1 MSDLDEPIAE
11 LKEKIEMLKGTEK
24 NSEIKRYE
32 NELLNLQKEKELQEF
47 RERHFL
53 LQKEQEIKD
62 EKERIQK
69 RIDRENL
76 YKENKNVEPIIDYDL
91 VEYINDETYVTEDKH
106 TLIHRIKFFEA
117 LVETLSSS
125 IRVVNAQKK
134 KNIKDINDMVCIQIE
149 LPTYSSKQWCIKTIN
164 DNIKQLNSEYIRPKR
179 TAQKI
184 ISLLEAV
191 LEKLKKKYEELNDER
206 REKKKVFGNTRV
218 TCEHCFKEYT
228 KKNKARH
235 LKQCKEIK
243 K

>member
-1 MSDLDEPIAE
+1 MCDFDERIAE
-11 LKEKIEMLKGTEK
+11 LKETIEMLKGTEK
-24 NSEIKRYE
+24 KSEIKRYE
-32 NELLNLQKEKELQEF
+32 NEILNLVTQKQKEKELQEF

-69 RIDRENL
+69 RIDMKNL

-117 LVETLSSS
+117 LVEELRQ
-125 IRVVNAQKK
+125 I
-134 KNIKDINDMVCIQIE
+134 KNIFGTQIE
-149 LPTYSSKQWCIKTIN
+149 LPTYSSKQWCIRTIN
-164 DNIKQLNSEYIRPKR
+164 DNIKQQNSEYIRPKR

-184 ISLLEAV
+184 ISLLEPV

-228 KKNKARH
+228 KAHKARH